1 MLEQLGF
8 FASASRP
15 LLERLA
21 TEAEERDYA
30 DGAAIITQGEEADY
44 LYVLVE
50 GSVEVTAGG
59 EAGGAPQLIRTMEAP
74 TYFGEI
80 GILEHIA
87 RTANVS
93 ATGPCRCLLIEGD
106 ALLSAIQAASA
117 SPVDAGAIGVAA
129 RGHAPIG

>member
-1 MLEQLGF
+1 
-8 FASASRP
+8 
-15 LLERLA
+15 
-21 TEAEERDYA
+21 
-30 DGAAIITQGEEADY
+30 
-44 LYVLVE
+44 
-50 GSVEVTAGG
+50 
-59 EAGGAPQLIRTMEAP
+59 MEAP

-117 SPVDAGAIGVAA
+117 SPAMLA
-129 RGHAPIG
+129 RSASLLAVTHPSAEPEPEPVG